1 MRQKANYKGNRK
13 IYFEKGDIV
22 FARDYR
28 KVNTKTWEKGVIEKV
43 LGKRNYLIRTIKDS
57 LLWKRHTNQLLKGG
71 EKDRMADDV
80 EDQVEDEVDPLD
92 LNIKQS
98 SENLEE
104 NVPKIYSDIREDKLL
119 NESLSSNGIS
129 KSDTSPNVDN
139 VLKDENIS
147 NKNSKVIN
155 PTNCI
160 AKDRPRRNIK
170 PVIKLNL

>member
-1 MRQKANYKGNRK
+1 
-13 IYFEKGDIV
+13 
-22 FARDYR
+22 
-28 KVNTKTWEKGVIEKV
+28 
-43 LGKRNYLIRTIKDS
+43 
-57 LLWKRHTNQLLKGG
+57 
-71 EKDRMADDV
+71 MADDV

-160 AKDRPRRNIK
+160 AKDRPRRSIK